1 LFNGQAKTGAIAA
14 MILFTVVVGCW
25 FAYTA
30 WKQAER
36 EASQW
41 RIVNDEMQELLHL
54 QSGTPPSPGK
64 PGDAAGAAKQ
74 AAGTTAP
81 GTKAQ
86 PDNGAVAPAPSP
98 TQPSAGNPPVPEQ
111 DRQAGAAEQPA
122 SPQPSK
128 SKVNL
133 NTATLQQLDELPG
146 IGESKAKAIIAHREK
161 LGGKFRSVDQ
171 LLDVKGIGEKMLEK
185 MRPLITVEP

>member
-1 LFNGQAKTGAIAA
+1 MSNGQAKTGAVAA
-14 MILFTVVVGCW
+14 MILFTVIVGCW

-54 QSGTPPSPGK
+54 QSGTPPNPGK
-64 PGDAAGAAKQ
+64 PGEAAGAAKQ

-81 GTKAQ
+81 GTKAH
-86 PDNGAVAPAPSP
+86 PDNGAAAPAPSP
-98 TQPSAGNPPVPEQ
+98 TQPPEQ

-122 SPQPSK
+122 SQQPSK

-161 LGGKFRSVDQ
+161 LGGKFRSIDQ